1 YLGAATGMLL
11 VAVGARRAAG
21 WRVQG
26 LLSLVGVVVVL
37 VAATLAA
44 NESFAGSR
52 GVYQRIAEAVKDRDA
67 DALFELLS
75 RHDVPVA
82 PVVEPARLA
91 ALPQFAT
98 RDKFEAGDHMPLV
111 RFPVPLA
118 GMSEGVLGPAPALGS
133 ARI

>member
-1 YLGAATGMLL
+1 MPDDQKPWPEFPAP
-11 VAVGARRAAG
+11 
-21 WRVQG
+21 
-26 LLSLVGVVVVL
+26 
-37 VAATLAA
+37 LAPF
-44 NESFAGSR
+44 NGEVYQSFKQRKPHAQAIN
-52 GVYQRIAEAVKDRDA
+52 QRIAEAVKDRDA

-118 GMSEGVLGPAPALGS
+118 GMSEGVLGPVPALGS

>member
-1 YLGAATGMLL
+1 MTAISGPWGLSRTTTTPAART
-11 VAVGARRAAG
+11 
-21 WRVQG
+21 
-26 LLSLVGVVVVL
+26 
-37 VAATLAA
+37 T
-44 NESFAGSR
+44 FA
-52 GVYQRIAEAVKDRDA
+52 A
-67 DALFELLS
+67 DALFDLLS

-98 RDKFEAGDHMPLV
+98 RDKFDAGDNLPLV

-118 GMSEGVLGPAPALGS
+118 GMSEGVLGPVPALGS